1 MINYS
6 LAKTANS
13 GRESTMKKHSELTSI
28 EMVDEFLQQNEL
40 VFLYVSRPEC
50 SVCHALLPKI
60 RELLEAYPMVYLGH
74 VDANQVEEVASRF
87 LIFTVPTMIMFV
99 EQKEY
104 IRADRFVRF
113 DRLEEQLQQ
122 IYRMYS

>member
-1 MINYS
+1 MN
-6 LAKTANS
+6 
-13 GRESTMKKHSELTSI
+13 KHNELTSI
-28 EMVDEFLQQNEL
+28 EMVEEFIQKHEL

-60 RELLEAYPMVYLGH
+60 RVLLEPYPMVYLGH
-74 VDANQVEEVASRF
+74 VEANQVEEVASRF

-113 DRLEEQLQQ
+113 DRMEEQLQQ
-122 IYRMYS
+122 IHRMYT

>member
-1 MINYS
+1 
-6 LAKTANS
+6 
-13 GRESTMKKHSELTSI
+13 MKELHTLTSI
-28 EMVDEFLQQNEL
+28 EMIEEMIKQHEL

-60 RELLEAYPMVYLGH
+60 RELLEPYPMVHLAH
-74 VDANQVEEVASRF
+74 INANQVEEVASRF
-87 LIFTVPTMIMFV
+87 LIFTVPTMIMLV

-113 DRLEEQLQQ
+113 DRLEEKVQQ
-122 IYRMYS
+122 IYHMYTQNGELEA

>member
-1 MINYS
+1 
-6 LAKTANS
+6 
-13 GRESTMKKHSELTSI
+13 
-28 EMVDEFLQQNEL
+28 
-40 VFLYVSRPEC
+40 
-50 SVCHALLPKI
+50 
-60 RELLEAYPMVYLGH
+60 MVYLGH

>member
-1 MINYS
+1 M
-6 LAKTANS
+6 
-13 GRESTMKKHSELTSI
+13 EELNDITSI
-28 EMVDEFLQQNEL
+28 ELIEEMIQQNEL

-60 RELLEAYPMVYLGH
+60 RDLLKPYPMVHLVH
-74 VDANQVEEVASRF
+74 INASQVEEVASRF
-87 LIFTVPTMIMFV
+87 LIFSVPTMIMLV
-99 EQKEY
+99 EQKEF

-122 IYRMYS
+122 IYHMYTRDGE

>member
-1 MINYS
+1 
-6 LAKTANS
+6 
-13 GRESTMKKHSELTSI
+13 MKKHSELTSI

-74 VDANQVEEVASRF
+74 VDANHVEEVASRF

>member
-1 MINYS
+1 
-6 LAKTANS
+6 
-13 GRESTMKKHSELTSI
+13 MKKLSELTSI